1 MNRRELWCER
11 ITTEK
16 LGRAWQSVRI
26 RRIGR
31 RPRVHRNIG
40 FRIASGSI
48 AGYNRHA
55 NRSPSQAV
63 TSGDSQN
70 QPNSPPTLCAM
81 TSRCS
86 TTPASRGCS
95 LQFQVFDR
103 SRTSRRSES
112 ECRFRR
118 AYKSQVPFLRWALT
132 LVCGICSAASGST
145 CTARSARLKIRQPW
159 KRTCCGET

>member
-1 MNRRELWCER
+1 MVRSDHDQED
-11 ITTEK
+11 EK
-16 LGRAWQSVRI
+16 LGRAWQSAPI

-31 RPRVHRNIG
+31 RPWVDRNIG
-40 FRIASGSI
+40 FRIASGWI

-70 QPNSPPTLCAM
+70 QPNSPPTLCAV

-86 TTPASRGCS
+86 TAPASRRCS
-95 LQFQVFDR
+95 LQFQLLDR

-112 ECRFRR
+112 ERRFPESIQITSPFLALGVDFGLWHLFRR
-118 AYKSQVPFLRWALT
+118 ERFDLHCEECAPQDSSTMEAHLLR
-132 LVCGICSAASGST
+132 
-145 CTARSARLKIRQPW
+145 
-159 KRTCCGET
+159 